1 MNGMIRG
8 GNESFCIWCKGY
20 TMTAGK
26 RMREMLEVGELLR
39 VTCERREMRTKKEGH
54 HGSQRSA
61 LGRSR
66 GPFRSGASEESA
78 THHITVKG
86 GH

>member
-26 RMREMLEVGELLR
+26 RMREMLEVGQLLR
-39 VTCERREMRTKKEGH
+39 VTCERREMKEGH

-66 GPFRSGASEESA
+66 GPFWSGASEESA
-78 THHITVKG
+78 TQHIMVQG